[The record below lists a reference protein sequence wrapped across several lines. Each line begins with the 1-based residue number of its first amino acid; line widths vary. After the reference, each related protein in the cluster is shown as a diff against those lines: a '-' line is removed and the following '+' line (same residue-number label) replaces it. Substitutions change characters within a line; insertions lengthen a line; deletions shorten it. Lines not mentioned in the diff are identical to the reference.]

1 MLSSV
6 QTVLSVCVS
15 SDGACSQQAN
25 SAIAFSSTQ
34 QLHSISGRRAE
45 RRSARRI

>member
-1 MLSSV
+1 MLTSA
-6 QTVLSVCVS
+6 QTAHSVCVS
-15 SDGACSQQAN
+15 SDGACSQQEG
-25 SAIAFSSTQ
+25 SAISFSSTQ